1 LRRLGI
7 SESVAMK
14 VSGHRT
20 PSMFR
25 RYEIVDES
33 DLQAVAKKHD
43 AKAKTMERDKNKE
56 NTTTM
61 RRKPQTAKLGINTL
75 AIK

>member
-1 LRRLGI
+1 
-7 SESVAMK
+7 
-14 VSGHRT
+14 
-20 PSMFR
+20 MFR

-43 AKAKTMERDKNKE
+43 AKAKKMERDKNKE
-56 NTTTM
+56 NTTTI
-61 RRKPQTAKLGINTL
+61 RRKPQTAILGINTL